1 MANLMDY
8 MAWRGEFGFDKAPWN
23 DVDALIMANL
33 SYLNLHGTDDERG
46 WTLAEAKRLELVRE
60 TPVSAFEDR
69 KAQFE
74 AMAETVRFSG
84 VRMHHF
90 IAATDEEAEVQFS
103 ATCYDMPDGTLC
115 IGFRGTDGT
124 FVGWREDFNMSYK
137 SPVPAQE
144 AAVAYLEKAA
154 ALDSRPIRVTGH
166 SKGGNL
172 AMYAAACC
180 RPEVQDRLTDVYSF
194 DGPGLDP
201 EVFSSEGYGRIAG
214 KVRSFVPQT
223 SIVGLLMSYPE
234 PYTVVC
240 SETSNAIQQHDPMN
254 WQVYG
259 PRFVTRDK
267 VDDSSLMLSETLHE
281 WLNRSKRKDRGRM
294 VDALFDLLDKTRA
307 NNFSEI
313 MNASFRNAMKTEM
326 DLVQDPTNK
335 SAADVKAFRQAVY
348 DTMFPVGFSFCTSYR
363 DTRLAAYKED
373 HADVIEWNPT
383 TMATALGVTATWQR
397 KYDSLMGYVNGVQK
411 YAVGLVRFYRTA

>member
-33 SYLNLHGTDDERG
+33 SYLNFHGTDDERG
-46 WTLAEAKRLELVRE
+46 WTLAEAKRLDLVRE
-60 TPVSAFEDR
+60 TLVSAFEDR

-90 IAATDEEAEVQFS
+90 ITATDEEAEVQFS

-214 KVRSFVPQT
+214 KIRSFVPQT

-313 MNASFRNAMKTEM
+313 MNDSFRNLLAMAAGTRDMTPEDRKTITKLLRLFLGLGFGNLA
-326 DLVQDPTNK
+326 DRVRLKIPVRK
-335 SAADVKAFRQAVY
+335 SEGEKKAEDRPAEAETETETET
-348 DTMFPVGFSFCTSYR
+348 DTETKAEAEEEPE
-363 DTRLAAYKED
+363 RLPE
-373 HADVIEWNPT
+373 EE
-383 TMATALGVTATWQR
+383 
-397 KYDSLMGYVNGVQK
+397 
-411 YAVGLVRFYRTA
+411 